1 MPISKSFKRIED
13 AVQLMDDAKFL
24 WQPEQIL
31 QKSYVQMKKY
41 GIYKDECKEWMKKN
55 ELEKTWENFKTLF
68 IEAYFELKGD
78 TELNIKLVGFVKM
91 ILHIIPMWRNHTC
104 TTP

>member
-1 MPISKSFKRIED
+1 MVTRTNPSAE
-13 AVQLMDDAKFL
+13 
-24 WQPEQIL
+24 L
-31 QKSYVQMKKY
+31 QKNEKF
-41 GIYKDECKEWMKKN
+41 GIYKDECKEWMKKD

-91 ILHIIPMWRNHTC
+91 ILHIIPMWMNHTC

>member
-1 MPISKSFKRIED
+1 
-13 AVQLMDDAKFL
+13 
-24 WQPEQIL
+24 
-31 QKSYVQMKKY
+31 MKK
-41 GIYKDECKEWMKKN
+41 D